1 MRKAAV
7 LRDSQKSQ
15 QSHLTNSNS
24 NNNKNISSWPQ
35 RKLLAIWYAV
45 KDLLQ
50 NPKYAIPLL
59 LNVTGSVWF
68 FLLIG
73 QAGMLLFFLSLF
85 LFFFFVSSSVVAL
98 SFFLSAAVSLL
109 RQTQGKTKVFLF
121 SLDKTEITTDDGKF
135 GTELS
140 LTVPI
145 TNSLAFLFTVLGE
158 WWADGKVISRGKLHT
173 YLHIRYLPYF
183 PYIDVSAGQEE
194 VEVDCKTFVR
204 HLRYLTL
211 HDVFAMMR
219 AVQAATGDE
228 D

>member
-24 NNNKNISSWPQ
+24 NNKNISSWPK

-73 QAGMLLFFLSLF
+73 QAGMLLLFSF
-85 LFFFFVSSSVVAL
+85 LFFSFFRL
-98 SFFLSAAVSLL
+98 FICYFSFFLSAAGLL
-109 RQTQGKTKVFLF
+109 SQTQAKTK
-121 SLDKTEITTDDGKF
+121 SLNFFF
-135 GTELS
+135 GQ
-140 LTVPI
+140 
-145 TNSLAFLFTVLGE
+145 N
-158 WWADGKVISRGKLHT
+158 
-173 YLHIRYLPYF
+173 YN
-183 PYIDVSAGQEE
+183 
-194 VEVDCKTFVR
+194 
-204 HLRYLTL
+204 
-211 HDVFAMMR
+211 
-219 AVQAATGDE
+219 
-228 D
+228 

>member
-24 NNNKNISSWPQ
+24 NNNKNISSWPK

-73 QAGMLLFFLSLF
+73 QAGMLLF
-85 LFFFFVSSSVVAL
+85 LFFSLSFSFFLLYPSVVAL
-98 SFFLSAAVSLL
+98 SFGGGFVKTKHN
-109 RQTQGKTKVFLF
+109 QKTKVLYFF
-121 SLDKTEITTDDGKF
+121 SLDKTKTD
-135 GTELS
+135 
-140 LTVPI
+140 
-145 TNSLAFLFTVLGE
+145 
-158 WWADGKVISRGKLHT
+158 
-173 YLHIRYLPYF
+173 
-183 PYIDVSAGQEE
+183 
-194 VEVDCKTFVR
+194 
-204 HLRYLTL
+204 
-211 HDVFAMMR
+211 
-219 AVQAATGDE
+219 
-228 D
+228 

>member
-24 NNNKNISSWPQ
+24 NNKNISSWPK

-73 QAGMLLFFLSLF
+73 QAGMYFSFPFFLPRPSLQ
-85 LFFFFVSSSVVAL
+85 S
-98 SFFLSAAVSLL
+98 SLL
-109 RQTQGKTKVFLF
+109 TSKLF
-121 SLDKTEITTDDGKF
+121 CIGLRTLLIT
-135 GTELS
+135 
-140 LTVPI
+140 
-145 TNSLAFLFTVLGE
+145 
-158 WWADGKVISRGKLHT
+158 W
-173 YLHIRYLPYF
+173 
-183 PYIDVSAGQEE
+183 
-194 VEVDCKTFVR
+194 
-204 HLRYLTL
+204 
-211 HDVFAMMR
+211 
-219 AVQAATGDE
+219 
-228 D
+228 

>member
-24 NNNKNISSWPQ
+24 NNNKNISSWPK

-73 QAGMLLFFLSLF
+73 QAGMLLFFFLFLSFFLSSLPLLF
-85 LFFFFVSSSVVAL
+85 LFL
-98 SFFLSAAVSLL
+98 SFFLSAAGLL
-109 RQTQGKTKVFLF
+109 RQTQAKTKVLFF
-121 SLDKTEITTDDGKF
+121 SLWTKLKLQLITGQS

-158 WWADGKVISRGKLHT
+158 WWADGKVISRGKFHT
-173 YLHIRYLPYF
+173 YL
-183 PYIDVSAGQEE
+183 YIPSHTFYTYMYPLDRK
-194 VEVDCKTFVR
+194 VEVNCKDFCSVP
-204 HLRYLTL
+204 
-211 HDVFAMMR
+211 
-219 AVQAATGDE
+219 
-228 D
+228 

>member
-24 NNNKNISSWPQ
+24 NNNKNISSWPK

-73 QAGMLLFFLSLF
+73 QAGMLLFFL
-85 LFFFFVSSSVVAL
+85 FFFPFVSSSVIPL
-98 SFFLSAAVSLL
+98 SFGGGFVETNTNTSKNKKSLAGL
-109 RQTQGKTKVFLF
+109 NFDT
-121 SLDKTEITTDDGKF
+121 
-135 GTELS
+135 TEL
-140 LTVPI
+140 TDYGTI
-145 TNSLAFLFTVLGE
+145 WNRIEFNGTHY
-158 WWADGKVISRGKLHT
+158 KLIGIFI
-173 YLHIRYLPYF
+173 YS
-183 PYIDVSAGQEE
+183 VGGM
-194 VEVDCKTFVR
+194 VGGWK
-204 HLRYLTL
+204 
-211 HDVFAMMR
+211 
-219 AVQAATGDE
+219 GDFE
-228 D
+228 R